1 MALFLVGYRGSGKTT
16 VGRHLAERFGCAF
29 CDTDEVI
36 ITRAGKTIAQIFAEG
51 GEASFREMESEA
63 LSQVLGCGRAV
74 VGTGGGII
82 LRPANRALMKV
93 AGGVVYLQCSPEE
106 LFRRI
111 QQDGKSAANRP
122 SLSKLGGSLDEVRE
136 ILAAREPLY
145 REVADHVVMVEG
157 RSVAEVVEEIWNLKI
172 RI

>member
-16 VGRHLAERFGCAF
+16 IGRQLAGRLGCAF

-36 ITRAGKTIAQIFAEG
+36 IATVGKTIAQIFAEG
-51 GEASFREMESEA
+51 GEASFREMESAA
-63 LSQVLGCGRAV
+63 LRQAIECGRAV

-82 LRPANRALMKV
+82 LRPANRALMKA
-93 AGGVVYLQCSPEE
+93 AGAVVYLQCSAEE

-111 QQDGKSAANRP
+111 QEDGNSAANRP

-145 REVADHVVMVEG
+145 REVADHVVAVEG
-157 RSVAEVVEEIWNLKI
+157 RSVAEVVEEIGKLKV